1 MLTQS
6 HPLGDAWTN
15 MLARLEDE
23 RIMLQR
29 IAAGEPLIEVLEHVL
44 RTVEAQSSVPLRTSI
59 LFMDDGGGL
68 RTAAAPSLP
77 PEYLRFI
84 DESLSAPARDPWA
97 EAGRRGE
104 AVYVADIARD
114 PAWVWGRDK
123 AQTLGMRACWSTP
136 IRRPDGQL
144 LGVFCNH
151 YAEPRLPTP
160 HDIEA
165 IALVTRTAALAIERH
180 RTEQA
185 LRHSAQRWRSMF
197 DGMQEG
203 FFLAEAIRDD
213 RGAIRDFRLLEV
225 NPAFELQCGRQAGAC
240 LGRSLREMLG
250 QAPPRMMEVLAQVMD
265 TGEAAQIEYG
275 MPPSACYEV
284 RARKESADRVTA
296 MLLDVSARKLA
307 ETELWDEQRHKS
319 FQLALGDR
327 LRLLETPAM
336 IEQTTCEALGRHLGL
351 SQVCLLRSGHEGES
365 VRMMAGWSAS
375 GEMAPPSRAVRAAV
389 RRAIQRERSLPV
401 PHLPGAA
408 QEGLVVPLGRWG
420 RPESA
425 LLVRAAGPQGL
436 PAADQACVEEVAER
450 LCDATERSAHALQ
463 LQERVEQASAER
475 DRIWRLSPEVLAIMD
490 GRGRLLSVSPAV
502 RSMLGWSPEQFVA
515 MGFSTLLHPDDRH
528 STRARLAQALAGEG
542 QHHMEN
548 RLRKRDG
555 GYCCITWTMSPAQ
568 GDLYLAGRDDTHLK
582 AQAEALQEAEH
593 ALRQAQK
600 LEAVGRMTGGIAHD
614 FNNMLQGISG
624 ALYLVERRLDGGD
637 LAGMRRYLRMA
648 SEACQRAGQLTQR
661 LLTFSRRQPIDP
673 RPCDAGDMLRSM
685 SELFR
690 RYTGERIVLDFDLAP
705 DIGTVRC
712 DANQFESAVL
722 NLVINACDAMPE
734 GGRLV
739 LSTRNVELD
748 AGCLRRFPEAV
759 PGEFV
764 EVAVSDTGCGMAPD
778 VLAHVFEPFFTTKPV
793 GAGTGLGLSTSYGFA
808 QQAGGALT
816 IESQPGAGTTV
827 RLCLP
832 RYRGRWLAQQQA
844 LAPSAA
850 AMRTT
855 GPRAVVLLV
864 EDDASVREMVR
875 ETVAGLDLTVL
886 CAADGQDGARQL
898 DAAARLDLLITD
910 IGLPGLDGREL
921 AGRARRA
928 RPELPVLL
936 MTGYAQG
943 GSQDVSS
950 LGPPVDL
957 ILKPFGLDALADRV
971 RSLLAE
977 TAGCIMDKQM

>member
-1 MLTQS
+1 
-6 HPLGDAWTN
+6 
-15 MLARLEDE
+15 
-23 RIMLQR
+23 
-29 IAAGEPLIEVLEHVL
+29 
-44 RTVEAQSSVPLRTSI
+44 
-59 LFMDDGGGL
+59 
-68 RTAAAPSLP
+68 
-77 PEYLRFI
+77 
-84 DESLSAPARDPWA
+84 
-97 EAGRRGE
+97 
-104 AVYVADIARD
+104 
-114 PAWVWGRDK
+114 
-123 AQTLGMRACWSTP
+123 
-136 IRRPDGQL
+136 
-144 LGVFCNH
+144 
-151 YAEPRLPTP
+151 
-160 HDIEA
+160 
-165 IALVTRTAALAIERH
+165 
-180 RTEQA
+180 
-185 LRHSAQRWRSMF
+185 
-197 DGMQEG
+197 
-203 FFLAEAIRDD
+203 
-213 RGAIRDFRLLEV
+213 
-225 NPAFELQCGRQAGAC
+225 
-240 LGRSLREMLG
+240 
-250 QAPPRMMEVLAQVMD
+250 
-265 TGEAAQIEYG
+265 
-275 MPPSACYEV
+275 
-284 RARKESADRVTA
+284 
-296 MLLDVSARKLA
+296 
-307 ETELWDEQRHKS
+307 
-319 FQLALGDR
+319 
-327 LRLLETPAM
+327 
-336 IEQTTCEALGRHLGL
+336 
-351 SQVCLLRSGHEGES
+351 
-365 VRMMAGWSAS
+365 
-375 GEMAPPSRAVRAAV
+375 
-389 RRAIQRERSLPV
+389 
-401 PHLPGAA
+401 
-408 QEGLVVPLGRWG
+408 
-420 RPESA
+420 
-425 LLVRAAGPQGL
+425 
-436 PAADQACVEEVAER
+436 
-450 LCDATERSAHALQ
+450 
-463 LQERVEQASAER
+463 
-475 DRIWRLSPEVLAIMD
+475 
-490 GRGRLLSVSPAV
+490 
-502 RSMLGWSPEQFVA
+502 
-515 MGFSTLLHPDDRH
+515 
-528 STRARLAQALAGEG
+528 
-542 QHHMEN
+542 
-548 RLRKRDG
+548 
-555 GYCCITWTMSPAQ
+555 
-568 GDLYLAGRDDTHLK
+568 
-582 AQAEALQEAEH
+582 
-593 ALRQAQK
+593 
-600 LEAVGRMTGGIAHD
+600 
-614 FNNMLQGISG
+614 
-624 ALYLVERRLDGGD
+624 
-637 LAGMRRYLRMA
+637 MRRYLRMA
-648 SEACQRAGQLTQR
+648 SEACQRTGQLTQR

-977 TAGCIMDKQM
+977 TAGCVMDKQM